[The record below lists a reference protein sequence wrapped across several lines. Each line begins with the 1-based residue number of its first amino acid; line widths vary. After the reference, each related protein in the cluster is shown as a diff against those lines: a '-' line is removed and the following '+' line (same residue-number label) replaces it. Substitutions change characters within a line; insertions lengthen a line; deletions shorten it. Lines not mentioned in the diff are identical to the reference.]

1 MQRDYDLVKQRLGE
15 IKNEIKATGTDE
27 DPQRTMALSTRLSD
41 IQRRQF
47 QFNKTR
53 GLQIIGLE
61 LEGPAIAI
69 DKFKKENSFINLM
82 EISTK
87 GVPQPSIYSQ

>member
-1 MQRDYDLVKQRLGE
+1 MQRDFELVKQHLSE
-15 IKNEIKATGTDE
+15 IKSEIKTTSADE
-27 DPQRTMALSTRLSD
+27 NPQKTMALNTRLSD

-47 QFNKTR
+47 QFKAR
-53 GLQIIGLE
+53 GLQIVGLE

-69 DKFKKENSFINLM
+69 DKFKKENNFINLM

-87 GVPQPSIYSQ
+87 GVPQPSIYRQ